1 MNECMNGNL
10 YTAHKNFHTKPS
22 VFTVPIGQAS
32 ENRECIFM
40 QNWTYFLFSY
50 TMRSLSLIFTTA
62 PSQYTSLQRKI
73 IHHAPRAWLPPSPKF
88 IYSEVTIIHF
98 CNGTFTIHPAS
109 NENNPPGSTR
119 LNAAIPSVYLI
130 TWCVQPTFRDFSTVK
145 PHFGPTLVEEI
156 ASLFANVSFLLFF
169 LGFFLLLLLLR
180 IRPFVYLFIC
190 PFVLSAILL
199 LRSNTTSKWTA
210 DGKADKLQTL
220 TVRKTTMLYG
230 RANHVIIK
238 TRQYLSSKSAVEHDG
253 LFSGSEVRCIFA
265 KVLPWKWTQ
274 VISRYKLSRNCI
286 QFARKMH
293 SRLSDA

>member
-1 MNECMNGNL
+1 MNEWMNGNL

-156 ASLFANVSFLLFF
+156 ASLFANVDVFCWIHLSWA
-169 LGFFLLLLLLR
+169 
-180 IRPFVYLFIC
+180 VYLTFRHLWHC
-190 PFVLSAILL
+190 RVGTTNFTLPF
-199 LRSNTTSKWTA
+199 NTTFKWGTSQSQLTEKKIPILWL
-210 DGKADKLQTL
+210 GKPHNQLNCN
-220 TVRKTTMLYG
+220 TVL
-230 RANHVIIK
+230 VILI
-238 TRQYLSSKSAVEHDG
+238 V
-253 LFSGSEVRCIFA
+253 
-265 KVLPWKWTQ
+265 
-274 VISRYKLSRNCI
+274 
-286 QFARKMH
+286 
-293 SRLSDA
+293 